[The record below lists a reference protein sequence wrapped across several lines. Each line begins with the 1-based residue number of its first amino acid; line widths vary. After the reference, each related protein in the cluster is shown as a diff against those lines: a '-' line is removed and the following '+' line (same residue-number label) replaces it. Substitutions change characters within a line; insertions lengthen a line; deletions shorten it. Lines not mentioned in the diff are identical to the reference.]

1 MANRRKAVH
10 ATRLRLVAMAVVGI
24 AVAVVVGATIGWVY
38 SPTAGWAAACIVYIA
53 WSWIVVGPMDAAQA
67 KEYAMREDP
76 GRAGLEVLIQIAA
89 VAGIGAVALLLVSS
103 KDAVGVAKAVVP
115 VFALVSLALSWFLVH
130 TLFTL
135 RYASLYYAND
145 GGIDFNQDDDPV
157 YVDFAYVAFTLG
169 MTYQVSDTNLKTHVI
184 RSTALR
190 HALLSYLF
198 GAVILAAS
206 INLVAGLAK

>member
-1 MANRRKAVH
+1 MASERRAVH
-10 ATRLRLVAMAVVGI
+10 ATRLRILGMAVAGVAFALLVGFT
-24 AVAVVVGATIGWVY
+24 AGWVY

-53 WSWIVVGPMDAAQA
+53 WSWIVVGPMDAGEAR
-67 KEYAMREDP
+67 EYAVREDP

-103 KDAVGVAKAVVP
+103 QDAKGVAKAVIP

-157 YVDFAYVAFTLG
+157 FVDFAYVAFTLG
-169 MTYQVSDTNLKTHVI
+169 MTYQVSDTNLQTRAI
-184 RSTALR
+184 RATALR
-190 HALLSYLF
+190 QALLSYLF
-198 GAVILAAS
+198 GAVILAAA
-206 INLVAGLAK
+206 INLVAGLAG